1 MATRPRIDTHDSGKI
16 RGEMEDAAETIGRH
30 ARSVEES
37 IDALIGYADELEAE
51 LVEAKDAL
59 AEMTAERDA
68 LQRDIDEAVK

>member
-37 IDALIGYADELEAE
+37 IDAPIGYADELEEDLAAMTKERDELRAE
-51 LVEAKDAL
+51 LDRAAP
-59 AEMTAERDA
+59 
-68 LQRDIDEAVK
+68 